1 MSRPRR
7 RELARPGSHRH
18 APAERS
24 RQGGRELA
32 LRSTSRTPADRE
44 TRERLLAAATR
55 LFADRGFKDVTVRQI
70 CRDADANVAAVNDH
84 FCDKLGLYRAVL
96 QSAIDRMHETTDQAR
111 ESGKGQPPE
120 SQLRTFISIF
130 IRRLLDDQ
138 TGTVHRLLTREM
150 LDPTPALDAIIEQ
163 GVRPRMEFLRELI
176 ARMIGSDENDPRVL
190 RSVASV
196 STQFAA
202 YMPNAIADRLAV
214 TERAPADADTIAEHL
229 AQFTIAGIR
238 AIAGQGRTQTTS
250 HRRTRKNT
258 EA

>member
-1 MSRPRR
+1 M
-7 RELARPGSHRH
+7 
-18 APAERS
+18 
-24 RQGGRELA
+24 
-32 LRSTSRTPADRE
+32 
-44 TRERLLAAATR
+44 R

-70 CRDADANVAAVNDH
+70 CREADANVAAVNYH
-84 FCDKLGLYRAVL
+84 FGDKLGLYRAVL

-111 ESGKGQPPE
+111 DSGKGQPPE
-120 SQLRTFISIF
+120 SQLRMFISIF

-202 YMPNAIADRLAV
+202 YMPNPIADRLAE

-238 AIAGQGRTQTTS
+238 AIAGQGSTLTTTS
-250 HRRTRKNT
+250 HGRTRAAEEHEPQKNTEKHGQTRKSEPRKNTSRRRTRATEEHGKTPTNT
-258 EA
+258 EK

>member
-1 MSRPRR
+1 MSRPLR
-7 RELARPGSHRH
+7 GDTRH
-18 APAERS
+18 SKRN
-24 RQGGRELA
+24 Q
-32 LRSTSRTPADRE
+32 TDRE
-44 TRERLLAAATR
+44 TQERLLQSAKR
-55 LFADRGFKDVTVRQI
+55 LFADRGFRNVTVREI
-70 CRDADANVAAVNDH
+70 CRDAHANVAAVNYH
-84 FCDKLGLYRAVL
+84 FGDKLGLYRAVL

-138 TGTVHRLLTREM
+138 TGTVYRLVTREM
-150 LDPTPALDAIIEQ
+150 LDPTPALDALIEQ

-202 YMPNAIADRLAV
+202 YMPNPIADRLADS
-214 TERAPADADTIAEHL
+214 ERTPADADAIAGHL
-229 AQFTIAGIR
+229 ADFTIAGIR
-238 AIAGQGRTQTTS
+238 AIGSRGRTRAAKR
-250 HRRTRKNT
+250 HEPRKNT
-258 EA
+258 EQQRT